1 MALPKRED
9 LSKFAKALLDDQ
21 AKEFKSLE
29 QETLE
34 DGELNKEM
42 VFITIIIWKLYLI
55 IA

>member
-1 MALPKRED
+1 MAKRED

-29 QETLE
+29 RETLE

-42 VFITIIIWKLYLI
+42 LFITIII
-55 IA
+55 